1 VKHSEG
7 NQMVDEQM
15 LYVPKA
21 NMPALSHLLAKNIS
35 AIELI
40 TGNGDRQSRLGPVL
54 QLPNGSML
62 DVCGDGFNDRTV
74 KIRSNGKYYFVFRSD
89 LGIN

>member
-1 VKHSEG
+1 
-7 NQMVDEQM
+7 MVDEQM
-15 LYVPKA
+15 LYMPKA
-21 NMPALSHLLAKNIS
+21 SLSALSHLLLKNIS
-35 AIELI
+35 AIELVAG
-40 TGNGDRQSRLGPVL
+40 TGGQSRLGPVM

>member
-1 VKHSEG
+1 
-7 NQMVDEQM
+7 MVDERM
-15 LYVPKA
+15 SYTPKA
-21 NMPALSHLLAKNIS
+21 SLSALSHLLLKNIS
-35 AIELI
+35 AIELVAG
-40 TGNGDRQSRLGPVL
+40 TGGQSRLGPVM

>member
-1 VKHSEG
+1 
-7 NQMVDEQM
+7 MVDEQM
-15 LYVPKA
+15 LYMPKTETRV
-21 NMPALSHLLAKNIS
+21 LSHLLARNIS
-35 AIELI
+35 AIELT
-40 TGNGDRQSRLGPVL
+40 TGSTSGQSRLGPVQ
-54 QLPNGSML
+54 QLPYGSLL